1 MNEAE
6 RKADTRHKIELGGLV
21 LKAGFGDDKALV
33 LGALLDAINRLN
45 SADGLYEK
53 QRFVSLGNAALNKK

>member
-1 MNEAE
+1 M
-6 RKADTRHKIELGGLV
+6 
-21 LKAGFGDDKALV
+21 
-33 LGALLDAINRLN
+33 NRLN